1 MRNKVVYDGINQEK
15 EDIFAEAQKYT
26 DACVEI
32 LVEAYDA
39 GRDNIKTDI
48 FYYQAISQLV
58 QNQLKP
64 PTDAVE
70 EAIAMYTPAVLGLS
84 QINTSN

>member
-1 MRNKVVYDGINQEK
+1 MRTNVVYDVTGHEK
-15 EDIFAEAQKYT
+15 EGIFTEAQRYT

-32 LVEAYDA
+32 LVESYDA

-48 FYYQAISQLV
+48 FYYKAISQLI

-70 EAIAMYTPAVLGLS
+70 EAIAMYKPTILGLP
-84 QINTSN
+84 